1 MKLVSF
7 GEIMLR
13 LTPPG
18 YTRLRAARS
27 LTMFYGG
34 AEANVAAMFAACG
47 GQAAFVTV
55 LPDGP
60 LGDGA
65 AAALRAAGVDTSG
78 IRRRPGRLG
87 VYYLERGAAQRPS
100 DVVYDRAG
108 SAVAVAPGDLYDWDA
123 LLAGADWFF
132 FTGITAALGEGCRA
146 ALSAAIAAARRQ
158 GVRIA
163 CDVNYRQKL
172 WTAEEAG
179 AVMRPLVKGIDLL
192 VVNEEHATRVLG
204 IPSGNVGEDF
214 AARRQNAARMAADLS
229 GRYGIPAVAMTLRST
244 ISAEETMTG
253 AVLRDG
259 SGVYDSP
266 DYRMKAVD
274 RVGSGDAYSGGLLY
288 ALCRGDGA
296 ARANAFGAAACALKH
311 SMEGDIFCGTAAEV
325 DRLSDGGGS
334 RIQR

>member
-18 YTRLRAARS
+18 YARLRAARS
-27 LTMFYGG
+27 LDMTYGG
-34 AEANVAAMFAACG
+34 AEANVAAAFASFG

-65 AAALRAAGVDTSG
+65 SAALAACGVDTSG

-87 VYYLERGAAQRPS
+87 VYYLERGACQRPS

-108 SAVAVAPGDLYDWDA
+108 SAVSAAPAGIYDWDA
-123 LLAGADWFF
+123 LLRGADWFF
-132 FTGITAALGEGCRA
+132 FTGITAALGDGCRA
-146 ALSAAIAAARRQ
+146 ALPDAVAAARRQ

-179 AVMRPLVKGIDLL
+179 AVMRPLVAGIDLL
-192 VVNEEHATRVLG
+192 IVNEEHATRVLG
-204 IPSGNVGEDF
+204 IPSGDVGEDF

-229 GRYGIPAVAMTLRST
+229 ARYEIPAVAMTLRST
-244 ISAEETMTG
+244 LSAEETMTG
-253 AVLRDG
+253 AVLRDRD
-259 SGVYDSP
+259 GVYNSP

-325 DRLSDGGGS
+325 DRLCGGGES